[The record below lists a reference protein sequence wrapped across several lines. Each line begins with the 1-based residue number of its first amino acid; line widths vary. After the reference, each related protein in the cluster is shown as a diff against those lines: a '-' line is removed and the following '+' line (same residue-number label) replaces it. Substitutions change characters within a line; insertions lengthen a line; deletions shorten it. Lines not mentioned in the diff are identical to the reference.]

1 MTARRAVPWSHS
13 PEMERNSAG
22 ELRLPTKPSS
32 FVTDVRPLPT
42 ALPLGALCGH
52 PGTAPHSLA
61 RRCTT
66 AATAL

>member
-32 FVTDVRPLPT
+32 FVVELT
-42 ALPLGALCGH
+42 
-52 PGTAPHSLA
+52 
-61 RRCTT
+61 
-66 AATAL
+66 